1 MKYNAQVEAYHE
13 SMAAFVCS
21 SCVTLWREALVYLGL
36 HSSELEL
43 CNLKLILERQLAHE
57 RAPPLE
63 GLFFFSF

>member
-36 HSSELEL
+36 HSLAAKF
-43 CNLKLILERQLAHE
+43 LKLGGIVTRGEA
-57 RAPPLE
+57 
-63 GLFFFSF
+63 